1 MLAGLTSLFQ
11 TPEAPP
17 GSYSTSKQWSD
28 PSSTYIPLDKGGRY
42 LLDKTNDGFIGKGAS
57 ALVYRGRDQETKIGE
72 GHMVAIKASGLLCHP
87 GHTQLLAPPLSIQTL
102 TVPTLSESPLISV
115 TQVIDTGRL
124 TEDALQREIELVKTV
139 PKHRNIV
146 EFFHTEEA
154 SSSYPPPRCQSLCE
168 RGSKTQPPSV
178 P

>member
-1 MLAGLTSLFQ
+1 
-11 TPEAPP
+11 
-17 GSYSTSKQWSD
+17 
-28 PSSTYIPLDKGGRY
+28 
-42 LLDKTNDGFIGKGAS
+42 
-57 ALVYRGRDQETKIGE
+57 
-72 GHMVAIKASGLLCHP
+72 MVAIKASGLLCHP